1 MQRVLQLLTADG
13 DHDDDGDDDD
23 DDERRTRQRRRYG
36 RIATASTA
44 TVLATW
50 ALISYYR
57 RRRRRRMRIDIV
69 QSLSATTALVAA
81 AASAPYNTRTAIEA
95 PLSLLLHHAKKKDGS
110 VRRVLMNNSAIAYQ
124 LSADADTSNG
134 AGGGGWRR
142 SRIPPTNGMVAAVT
156 TALTEGGCADIGTL
170 PDTFGERVVPVL
182 IGAVPFIYLGMAYR
196 MIKKAGGGDEIDT
209 THVGGNGED
218 GGDGSDGRVTFRD
231 VAGVDDAKA
240 ELEEIV
246 QYLSDPA
253 PYHRLGATPPR
264 GVLLHGPSGVGKTL
278 LARAV
283 AGEARADYFVACSGS
298 DFVELY
304 VGQGAKRVRELFASV
319 RTAAQRRHKRQ
330 LVKER
335 FISWW
340 HEWAERYLGVG
351 LQHRAIHDMKATED
365 RPATAVIVIDE
376 IDALAKCR
384 DGIGR
389 GSYIGGGNDE
399 REQTLNALLTEMDGF
414 GTPRTGGGTRGGR
427 SNGQGQTNRAAAV
440 DENVCVI
447 VIAATNRKAVLDP
460 AVLRP
465 GRFDRHVVLSY
476 PDRKGREAILRVHAR
491 KVKLEGGDDKLS
503 ILSELADETFTGGFS
518 GADLRNVVNEAAL
531 LSVRNGRSCV
541 GWDQLVEAASR
552 VRMMKRH

>member
-1 MQRVLQLLTADG
+1 MQRVLQLLGAG
-13 DHDDDGDDDD
+13 DHDGGDGDDDD
-23 DDERRTRQRRRYG
+23 AEERSRQRRKYR
-36 RIATASTA
+36 RMATASAVTA
-44 TVLATW
+44 LATW
-50 ALISYYR
+50 ALVSYYR
-57 RRRRRRMRIDIV
+57 RRRRQSRLL
-69 QSLSATTALVAA
+69 QSLPAQTATAALVAA
-81 AASAPYNTRTAIEA
+81 AAVSAPYNPRTALES

-110 VRRVLMNNSAIAYQ
+110 ILRVLMNNTSIAYQ
-124 LSADADTSNG
+124 LSTDAIKNGG
-134 AGGGGWRR
+134 AGGSPWRR
-142 SRIPPTNGMVAAVT
+142 SRIPPTNGMATAVT
-156 TALTEGGCADIGTL
+156 AALTEGGCADIGTL
-170 PDTFGERVVPVL
+170 PDTFGERVIPVL

-209 THVGGNGED
+209 THVGGGGGGED
-218 GGDGSDGRVTFRD
+218 DSDGRVTFRD

-246 QYLSDPA
+246 NYLSDPA
-253 PYHRLGATPPR
+253 PYQRLGATPPR
-264 GVLLHGPSGVGKTL
+264 GVLLVGCPGVGKTL

-283 AGEARADYFVACSGS
+283 AGEARADYFVTCSGS

-319 RTAAQRRHKRQ
+319 RTAARRRHNRQ

-335 FISWW
+335 FLSWW
-340 HEWAERYLGVG
+340 HEWAERYLGLA
-351 LQHRAIHDMKATED
+351 LQDRTMRGSIEN
-365 RPATAVIVIDE
+365 RPATAVIFIDE

-399 REQTLNALLTEMDGF
+399 REQTLNQLLTEMDGF
-414 GTPRTGGGTRGGR
+414 GTPKTGGGARKRG
-427 SNGQGQTNRAAAV
+427 SNGRLQAATQAATA
-440 DENVCVI
+440 DESVCVI
-447 VIAATNRKAVLDP
+447 VLAATNRKAVLDP

-476 PDRKGREAILRVHAR
+476 PDRRGREAILKVHAR
-491 KVKLEGGDDKLS
+491 KVKLEGGRES
-503 ILSELADETFTGGFS
+503 TPMLSELADEAFTGGFS

-531 LSVRNGRSCV
+531 LSVRSGRSCV

-552 VRMMKRH
+552 VRMMKGQ